1 MIADPSTDPVLLAG
15 TGAVLPGLPGPDGL
29 GGPCVDAGAL
39 WEVFRTGTTCLSR
52 FDHPGI
58 PLRIAGQVRN
68 WDPATALGVPER
80 IAARMAR
87 VTALSI
93 GAVRS
98 ALDDAGLTPEDL
110 NDDRTV
116 LVIASMQFAF
126 QEAGRYFAAYERGGP
141 AALGMDYWLTGTPG
155 SVASGICSVLG
166 IRAQT
171 LNITG
176 GCNCSLRA
184 MEVATTLLHAG
195 TVDRAVVVGADATL
209 DRIFLAS
216 TVHEGKRGFR
226 ASTLS
231 ADPGAVRPH
240 DQEQDGNAPGEGALA
255 VVLESGRPGTGG
267 TGSTGDGVR
276 VPLRL
281 RFRSSRN
288 NGINPVDSGTSD
300 NFVADV
306 QDLLTWAGIGMDRL
320 AFINGFAEGT
330 RNIEDLF
337 CDTVEG
343 LRKAMDYGGIL
354 RLTNQEAAFGHI
366 SGCAG
371 LLKFVSSALM
381 FRHGTV
387 GPVVGC
393 RTPYARLDASPVL
406 AHDTVPVD
414 DRYALLISSG
424 AGGDATSLLIE
435 YLEAQ

>member
-1 MIADPSTDPVLLAG
+1 MTTDLAGEPLLLAG
-15 TGAVLPGLPGPDGL
+15 TGAVLPGPDD
-29 GGPCVDAGAL
+29 PCLDPPTL
-39 WEVFRTGTTCLSR
+39 WEIIRTGTTCLSP
-52 FDHPGI
+52 FDTSYDGERL
-58 PLRIAGQVRN
+58 PLRVAGQVKN
-68 WDPATALGVPER
+68 WNPAAAIGVPDR

-87 VTALSI
+87 VTALST
-93 GAVRS
+93 GAVMN
-98 ALDDAGLTPEDL
+98 ALGDAGLTPADL

-116 LVIASMQFAF
+116 LVVASMQFAF

-141 AALGMDYWLTGTPG
+141 SALGMDYWLTGTPG

-184 MEVATTLLHAG
+184 LEIAATLLHIGA
-195 TVDRAVVVGADATL
+195 VDRAVVVGTDATL
-209 DRIFLAS
+209 DRIFVAS
-216 TVHEGKRGFR
+216 TVHEGRRGFR

-240 DQEQDGNAPGEGALA
+240 DEQQDGNAPGEGALA
-255 VVLESGRPGTGG
+255 VVLDSSRAGTG
-267 TGSTGDGVR
+267 TGSGEATR
-276 VPLRL
+276 LPLRL

-288 NGINPVDSGTSD
+288 NGLNPVDSGTSD

-306 QDLLTWAGIGMDRL
+306 QDLLVRADIGMERL
-320 AFINGFAEGT
+320 AFVNGFAEGT
-330 RNIEDLF
+330 RNIENLF

-343 LRKAMDYGGIL
+343 LRRAMDYGGRL
-354 RLTNQEAAFGHI
+354 LLTNQEAAFGHI

-371 LLKFVSSALM
+371 LLKFVSAALM

-387 GPVVGC
+387 APVVGC
-393 RTPYARLDASPVL
+393 RTPYARLDATPVL
-406 AHDTVPVD
+406 TEGVPVD

-435 YLEAQ
+435 HLEAH